1 MLGYLIN
8 DKNNSIITGSKY
20 SVIYNEQGF
29 IVYSKFN
36 PSLLSNVKD
45 RLENYDVY
53 YVETIDEKI
62 IDIRKKKFNSKEIKI
77 IHNINLQ
84 EYIDS
89 AIHDWSYDRL
99 KQLLSIYK
107 LNIDTIIRH
116 KTLWK
121 TTTKKNTIAL
131 WEHVKKTQNVTNAIF
146 KMKSD
151 EY

>member
-8 DKNNSIITGSKY
+8 NKNNSIITESKY
-20 SVIYNEQGF
+20 SIIYNGQGF

-36 PSLLSNVKD
+36 PSLLSNVKS
-45 RLENYDVY
+45 RLENYDIY
-53 YVETIDEKI
+53 YVKTLDEKI
-62 IDIRKKKFNSKEIKI
+62 IDNKQNKFKSKEIKI

-99 KQLLSIYK
+99 EQLLSIYK

-116 KTLWK
+116 ERLWK
-121 TTTKKNTIAL
+121 TVKKNNIAI
-131 WEHVKKTQNVTNAIF
+131 WEHVRKTQNVTNNIF
-146 KMKSD
+146 KNKFD